1 LPDQRTPAPS
11 WRRAQSHRH
20 SSDLFASSPGEVGW
34 GKNLVGSWTGFWE
47 SAADLPSHFVALA
60 FLTGIWL
67 LRLAEAAKGSTLQG
81 IHVNTNRF

>member
-1 LPDQRTPAPS
+1 MPDQRTPAPF
-11 WRRAQSHRH
+11 WRSAQFTRH

-47 SAADLPSHFVALA
+47 PAADLPSHFVASTTLI
-60 FLTGIWL
+60 GIWL

-81 IHVNTNRF
+81 VHVNTNRF